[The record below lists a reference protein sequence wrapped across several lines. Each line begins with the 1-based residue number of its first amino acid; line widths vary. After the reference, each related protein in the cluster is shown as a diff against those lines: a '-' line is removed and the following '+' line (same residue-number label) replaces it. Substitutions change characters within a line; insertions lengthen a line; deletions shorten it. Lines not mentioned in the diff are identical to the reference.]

1 MKAPFV
7 DCYLA
12 FSEFKTVLRMGD
24 HGFEWQN
31 HGEGTKYVFRS
42 RSYK

>member
-12 FSEFKTVLRMGD
+12 FSEFKTVLRMAD
-24 HGFEWQN
+24 HVFVRQN

-42 RSYK
+42 SSYK